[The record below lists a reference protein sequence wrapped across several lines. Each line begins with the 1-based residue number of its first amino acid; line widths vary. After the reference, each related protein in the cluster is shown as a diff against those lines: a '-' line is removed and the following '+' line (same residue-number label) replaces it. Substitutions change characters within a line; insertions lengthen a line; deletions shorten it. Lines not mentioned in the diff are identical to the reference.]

1 MHLEEGHK
9 NDARDGTSLL
19 WGQAERAGAFQS
31 GKEKALGRT
40 DISFRRSKW
49 GDKKKGDRLFTRVCC
64 DRTRG
69 NGFKIKQRFGLGV
82 KKKDNMINVVRHRNK
97 LPTEMVDATF
107 LETFKVKMDGE
118 LST

>member
-1 MHLEEGHK
+1 M
-9 NDARDGTSLL
+9 
-19 WGQAERAGAFQS
+19 
-31 GKEKALGRT
+31 
-40 DISFRRSKW
+40 
-49 GDKKKGDRLFTRVCC
+49 
-64 DRTRG
+64 
-69 NGFKIKQRFGLGV
+69 